1 MGYLDYAGLQYLWG
15 KLKEKFAS
23 KSHSHD
29 DRYYTESEM
38 DGKLNSKVNN
48 NEAGANG
55 LLSKLTTSWTAT
67 PTDNT
72 YFIRQDTSG
81 KNEFGRV
88 KFSTIWSYIK
98 GKADGVYQPKGSYA
112 ASGHTHDDRYYTEA
126 EVNGKLTEKLH
137 EETIT
142 DARDLNQ
149 KEQDIVV
156 EDHGRKIAGVE
167 QRVNKSEHG
176 INVMMK
182 ALLALLSHGIDGN
195 AIDPMKEAKAA
206 LESYLIDGQNLK
218 DI

>member
-1 MGYLDYAGLQYLWG
+1 M
-15 KLKEKFAS
+15 
-23 KSHSHD
+23 
-29 DRYYTESEM
+29 
-38 DGKLNSKVNN
+38 
-48 NEAGANG
+48 
-55 LLSKLTTSWTAT
+55 
-67 PTDNT
+67 
-72 YFIRQDTSG
+72 
-81 KNEFGRV
+81 
-88 KFSTIWSYIK
+88 
-98 GKADGVYQPKGSYA
+98 
-112 ASGHTHDDRYYTEA
+112 
-126 EVNGKLTEKLH
+126 KLTEHDKHLEDIDRKLKNDKEVLDLYRSKILSL
-137 EETIT
+137 EEH
-142 DARDLNQ
+142 Q

>member
-1 MGYLDYAGLQYLWG
+1 MI
-15 KLKEKFAS
+15 
-23 KSHSHD
+23 
-29 DRYYTESEM
+29 
-38 DGKLNSKVNN
+38 
-48 NEAGANG
+48 G
-55 LLSKLTTSWTAT
+55 LLTAA
-67 PTDNT
+67 PTHVPGVISFTIEQLWQMILSIAGGITAISAAVVVIVNA
-72 YFIRQDTSG
+72 IKKAKEPDT
-81 KNEFGRV
+81 KQNL
-88 KFSTIWSYIK
+88 
-98 GKADGVYQPKGSYA
+98 
-112 ASGHTHDDRYYTEA
+112 
-126 EVNGKLTEKLH
+126 KLTEHDKHLEDIDRKLKNDKEVLDLYRSKLLSL
-137 EETIT
+137 EEH
-142 DARDLNQ
+142 Q

>member
-1 MGYLDYAGLQYLWG
+1 MYY
-15 KLKEKFAS
+15 KVLK
-23 KSHSHD
+23 D
-29 DRYYTESEM
+29 
-38 DGKLNSKVNN
+38 
-48 NEAGANG
+48 
-55 LLSKLTTSWTAT
+55 
-67 PTDNT
+67 
-72 YFIRQDTSG
+72 
-81 KNEFGRV
+81 GRV
-88 KFSTIWSYIK
+88 IDALDRLQFVK
-98 GKADGVYQPKGSYA
+98 YQPK
-112 ASGHTHDDRYYTEA
+112 HDIMVNCTEDDA
-126 EVNGKLTEKLH
+126 QGIISSNGKYLDLYRSKLLSL
-137 EETIT
+137 EEH
-142 DARDLNQ
+142 Q